1 MTGIRQ
7 KYTMALGLVLVM
19 SCLLFVGGCSIQKP
33 KKSENPWYEKW
44 KAMAETSKG
53 FTPTRPKVDKDAEKR
68 KKLGYAGRQA
78 LVQKSGKALPTR
90 KITVKLREM
99 EVSMV
104 LRAVARAVDQNILIN
119 EAVQGTVTVDVKN
132 VPWNQVFLGILRT
145 HGLSYAW
152 EGDIIRVM
160 TAEDM
165 EREIQRDIRTLIVP
179 IEYADAKRMQE
190 NIQKIMT
197 SESTT
202 ITPQGQKQTQTAFS
216 GSVLVDE
223 HNNALILQATRED
236 IQRLVPIIEALD
248 RPTPQI
254 LIEAHIVEA
263 TKTAARE
270 LGVQWGGL
278 YKSGN
283 QWIYPGVAG
292 SSNLTGNPLSAPGEP
307 TTGWAANFPLSTA
320 VDAAAGPIFSLGYMV
335 GLTGESILSAQ
346 LLALQNDG
354 KVNILSSPSITTL
367 DNQSAI
373 VESGAEVPF
382 QTVDENGNIVIEF
395 KKATLSLE
403 VTPHV
408 IEGDILKLKIQ
419 TKKDEL
425 DFTQPVLGNPTILTK
440 NAETNVILADGETT
454 VIGGLNKT
462 TDNDADF
469 GVPGLKDIPILG
481 WLFKTDRTS
490 EKKEEVLIFI
500 TPYILKQRM
509 PKNTADV
516 SVE

>member
-1 MTGIRQ
+1 
-7 KYTMALGLVLVM
+7 MALGLVLIISFM
-19 SCLLFVGGCSIQKP
+19 LLAVGCDAPRS
-33 KKSENPWYEKW
+33 KKSDNPWFDKW
-44 KAMAETSKG
+44 KAQAEVSKG
-53 FTPTRPKVDKDAEKR
+53 FTPTRPKNDQIADQR

-78 LVQKSGKALPTR
+78 LAQRSTKGLPTR

-179 IEYADAKRMQE
+179 IEYADAKQLQA
-190 NIQKIMT
+190 NIQKILS

-202 ITPQGQKQTQTAFS
+202 MTPQGQPQTQTAFT
-216 GSVLVDE
+216 GSVLVDD

-278 YKSGN
+278 YKAGN

-292 SSNLTGNPLSAPGEP
+292 SGNFSGNSISTPGEP

-320 VDAAAGPIFSLGYMV
+320 IDTAAGPIFSLGYMV
-335 GLTGESILSAQ
+335 GLTGESVLRTQ
-346 LLALQNDG
+346 LLALQTDG

-367 DNQSAI
+367 DNQSAL

-382 QTVDENGNIVIEF
+382 QTVDENGNIVIEW

-408 IEGDILKLKIQ
+408 IEGDVLKLKIQ

-425 DFTQPVLGNPTILTK
+425 DFTNAVLGNPTILTK

-462 TDNDADF
+462 TDNDSDS
-469 GVPGLKDIPILG
+469 GIPGLKDVPVLG
-481 WLFKTDRTS
+481 WLFKGDSKS

-500 TPYILKQRM
+500 TPFILKER
-509 PKNTADV
+509 KINTSAGVKGD
-516 SVE
+516 